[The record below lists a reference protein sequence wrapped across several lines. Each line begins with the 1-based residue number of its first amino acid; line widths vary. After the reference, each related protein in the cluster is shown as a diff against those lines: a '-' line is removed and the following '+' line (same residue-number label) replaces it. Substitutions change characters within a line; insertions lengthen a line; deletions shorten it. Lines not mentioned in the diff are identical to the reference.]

1 MHQFSFL
8 LFNVLAPIFMQVG
21 SGYVV
26 QKRFAMDISSLG
38 KVQFYILIPA
48 LVFGSIYRTPLDSSQ
63 LLHILICNFSVFI
76 MLFIVGL
83 IAARLLKLDSQRSHG
98 LYNAVCLYNSGNYC
112 IPLIQLIY
120 NSTPFSYSVQII
132 VLLLQSA
139 LTSTFGVLNIDR
151 QKRGWAG
158 MLMSLFRLPATW
170 AMLAAVICRLGGWV
184 IWKPLEESL
193 DSLASG
199 LVPLALVTL
208 GAQLASSKF
217 PRPSIP
223 VSVTALLRLLG
234 GPALAFCM
242 VHALGI
248 HGVAGQVIVICAGA
262 PCAVNTVLLS
272 IEFKGDANFASQ
284 TVLLST
290 VLSAITMPLVI
301 SFALAFV

>member
-21 SGYVV
+21 AGYVV
-26 QKRFAMDISSLG
+26 QKRFALNISSLG

-48 LVFGSIYRTPLDSSQ
+48 LVFGAIYRTPLNSSQ
-63 LLHILICNFSVFI
+63 LLHILLCNSAVFLL
-76 MLFIVGL
+76 LFAAGWSL
-83 IAARLLKLDSQRSHG
+83 ARLLKLDARRSHG

-112 IPLIQLIY
+112 IPLIQLLY
-120 NSTPFSYSVQII
+120 NTPFSYSIQII

-151 QKRGWAG
+151 QKRGVAS
-158 MLMSLFRLPATW
+158 MCLSLFRLPATW
-170 AMLAAVICRLGGWV
+170 AMLAAAICRFGGWTV
-184 IWKPLEESL
+184 WKPLMECI
-193 DSLASG
+193 DSLTSG
-199 LVPLALVTL
+199 LVPLALITL

-223 VSVTALLRLLG
+223 VSITAILRLLG
-234 GPALAFCM
+234 GPALAFGM
-242 VHALGI
+242 VNLQGI
-248 HGVAGQVIVICAGA
+248 HGVAGQVIMICSAA

-272 IEFKGDANFASQ
+272 IEFKGDTDFASQ